1 MPHGNTERVL
11 HRETIGL
18 LVCNEDPELTQA
30 RARGWYLATRCT
42 VHVCNSRDM
51 FVDYEPVTG
60 HEVILDNNSH
70 VDVVGFGTVMLPLT
84 TGNVLTLENVF
95 HIPTVTKCL
104 ISVVKLTDIEFD
116 VSFGGEECTINKG
129 HNVIGKGYKEDG
141 LYRLSVLEENSGVK
155 VVHDET
161 ISLLVAGESPELTKA
176 RARRWILSNR
186 CTVHVCNS
194 RDMFVDY
201 HPLNGHEVKLDYFN
215 ERAEVAGVGTVK
227 LRLATGKVWT
237 LRNVFHMPKIIKC
250 ILSLSKLG
258 KSNLVTTWSITEGVL
273 KNDDE
278 VVGTVYREGGCGLF
292 RLRVVDECQ
301 DGTEGSEQ

>member
-1 MPHGNTERVL
+1 MPHADTERVV
-11 HRETIGL
+11 HKETIGL
-18 LVCNEDPELTQA
+18 YVFNEDPELTQA
-30 RARGWYLATRCT
+30 RARGWYLASRCT
-42 VHVCNSRDM
+42 VHACNSRDM

-60 HEVILDNNSH
+60 HEVIILDNNSH

-84 TGNVLTLENVF
+84 TGKVLTLENVF
-95 HIPTVTKCL
+95 HIPTIFKCL
-104 ISVVKLTDIEFD
+104 ISVVKLTDIGFGL
-116 VSFGGEECTINKG
+116 SFGGGECAINKG
-129 HNVIGKGYKEDG
+129 HNVFGKGYMEDG

-155 VVHDET
+155 VEHDET
-161 ISLLVAGESPELTKA
+161 ISLLVAGESPELIKA
-176 RARRWILSNR
+176 RARSWILSNR

-237 LRNVFHMPKIIKC
+237 LRTVFHMPKIIKC

-258 KSNLVTTWSITEGVL
+258 KSNLLTTWSVTDGVL
-273 KNDDE
+273 KNGDE
-278 VVGTVYREGGCGLF
+278 IVGTASKEDGLF
-292 RLRVVDECQ
+292 RLNVVDECQ